1 MSVGRIA
8 GLLSGKAFGRA
19 WRSCHKYPG
28 QALLIV
34 VTAAIGIGSGVG
46 LFTYMD
52 TLLFKPLP
60 FGDPDQLM
68 RVSGVEPGVK
78 NIPLSGPD
86 FEDIQQGVPAFEA
99 VAAYDNYAA
108 LMLSAG
114 GESEHVVGSAVSGNF
129 FDLLRCRAWKGRT
142 FGAAEQESRV
152 VVLSYAFWLSRFG
165 AEAQLRTSSVELNGR
180 NYSVIGVLPQDFWFP
195 GMAESKLWIPLSKDP
210 LESNAAS
217 MSQRGSH
224 WLKVVARLKRQSS
237 VAEAKGQ
244 GERISAEQQHLYPD
258 SNRDLVWQV
267 QPLRKWV
274 NEEVEDS
281 APGLAAVGLLVIGI
295 ACANLGILVTLRILN
310 RRTETATRLALGA
323 NRFNLF
329 AEEAGD
335 LFLLSL
341 VGGAAGVALS
351 FLLIKMTPIR
361 VSDAT
366 PLFQHLSVDGRILT
380 VFVMAVVASSA
391 LAALGALAAT
401 VERSDGAEA
410 LRVMGASSQ
419 SKPLAMILRA
429 FVGCQIGLATVL
441 IVGTLALYHSL
452 SAIGAI
458 HPGFDTRHV
467 VTMQMEIPESRAAT
481 GPAMIAYVSNILSS
495 VSALPGVRGVGTT
508 SFLQF
513 AGMHGNGRF
522 TVAGHQIASGPTAE
536 RNVISPGFFAAMGI
550 PFLRG
555 RDFTLADT
563 DRVVI
568 VSESLASKFL
578 AGTEAVGHSLKLEG
592 IDGEFRIVGVVGNT
606 LRTSLS
612 EATPYYTYLP
622 YGLYPDTSFFLAAR
636 SGDDPLVL
644 LSAIKKRVKDIDAG
658 QAMWNVATME
668 ERVQESLLGERFN
681 IRCVA
686 VCALL
691 ALLLAV
697 IGVHGTVTYTVAART
712 KEIGVRMALG
722 AVKGKIILLFLR
734 EIMPPTLVGAMVGGA
749 AALGLGVVFGAWSV
763 VPVSVTPEMLGLAFF
778 AVVMPA
784 VVAALAATLKSA
796 KLEPMV
802 ALRN

>member
-1 MSVGRIA
+1 MGRMVE
-8 GLLSGKAFGRA
+8 LLAGKALGRA

-34 VTAAIGIGSGVG
+34 LTAAIGIGSGVG
-46 LFTYMD
+46 MFTYMD

-60 FGDPDQLM
+60 FGEPDQLM

-86 FEDIQQGVPAFEA
+86 FEDIQRGVPAFQA

-108 LMLSAG
+108 LTLRAG

-165 AEAQLRTSSVELNGR
+165 PAAPLRASAVELNGR
-180 NYSVIGVLPQDFWFP
+180 NYSVIGVLPRNFWFP
-195 GMAESKLWIPLSKDP
+195 GMAESKLWIPLCKDP
-210 LESNAAS
+210 PESNAAS
-217 MSQRGSH
+217 MLERGSH

-237 VAEAKGQ
+237 AAEAKGQ
-244 GERISAEQQHLYPD
+244 VAQISAEQQRLYPA

-274 NEEVEDS
+274 NEDVEGS

-323 NRFNLF
+323 NRLNLF
-329 AEEAGD
+329 VEEAGD

-380 VFVMAVVASSA
+380 VFVMAVIASSA

-401 VERSDGAEA
+401 VDRADGAEA

-419 SKPLAMILRA
+419 SKPLATILRA
-429 FVGCQIGLATVL
+429 FLGCQIGLATVL

-452 SAIGAI
+452 RAISAI
-458 HPGFDTRHV
+458 HPGFDAKHV
-467 VTMQMEIPESRAAT
+467 VTMQMEIPEARATT
-481 GPAMIAYVSNILSS
+481 GPAMTAYVSDMLSA
-495 VSALPGVRGVGTT
+495 VGALPGVRGVGTT

-513 AGMHGNGRF
+513 AGLHGNGRF
-522 TVAGHQIASGPTAE
+522 AVEGNQIASGPTAE

-578 AGTEAVGHSLKLEG
+578 AGTEAVGHALKLEG
-592 IDGEFRIVGVVGNT
+592 IDGEFRIIGVVGNT

-622 YGLYPDTSFFLAAR
+622 YGRYPDTSLFLTVR
-636 SGDDPLVL
+636 SGADPLVL
-644 LSAIKKRVKDIDAG
+644 MSAIKKAVKGIDAG
-658 QAMWNVATME
+658 QAMWNVATMG
-668 ERVQESLLGERFN
+668 ERVEESLLGERFN
-681 IRCVA
+681 MRCVA

-697 IGVHGTVTYTVAART
+697 IGVHGTVTYTVAARR

-722 AVKGKIILLFLR
+722 AATGEIILLFMR
-734 EIMPPTLVGAMVGGA
+734 EVMPPAVVGAMVGGG
-749 AALGLGVVFGAWSV
+749 AALGLGIVFGAWSV
-763 VPVSVTPEMLGLAFF
+763 VPVRVTPEMLAVAFL

-784 VVAALAATLKSA
+784 LLAALMATLKSA
-796 KLEPMV
+796 KLEPIG